1 MQFVGAMA
9 LVLGAVWLWEK
20 AGWILLLI
28 PLGFVTVVYMLKLSS
43 DAEREADNE
52 RLRQQ
57 QLVEKDRLQ
66 ATKSMFL
73 EKLTTHENTLFKK
86 LKQTLYKDDYG
97 QLVFDRWI
105 TERNYFIEKVLV
117 VECNYLLDILD
128 RGSVERVI
136 DDRVIGRLN
145 QPLTPEKISIGD
157 ITALEFEHHCASL
170 LKISGWDAKV
180 TQASGDQG
188 IDIIAKFGALTAVFQ
203 CKKYSRPVGNAA
215 VQEVIAGKAFENAQV
230 AAVVSNASFT
240 LAARQLAASAD
251 IHLLH
256 FDELPTFAQK
266 LGLIV

>member
-28 PLGFVTVVYMLKLSS
+28 PLGFATVVYMLKLSS

-73 EKLTTHENTLFKK
+73 EKLTAHENTLFKK

-117 VECNYLLDILD
+117 VECN
-128 RGSVERVI
+128 
-136 DDRVIGRLN
+136 
-145 QPLTPEKISIGD
+145 
-157 ITALEFEHHCASL
+157 
-170 LKISGWDAKV
+170 
-180 TQASGDQG
+180 
-188 IDIIAKFGALTAVFQ
+188 
-203 CKKYSRPVGNAA
+203 
-215 VQEVIAGKAFENAQV
+215 
-230 AAVVSNASFT
+230 
-240 LAARQLAASAD
+240 
-251 IHLLH
+251 
-256 FDELPTFAQK
+256 
-266 LGLIV
+266 